1 MVFTDLGPGM
11 SILKVYIDKIGGY
24 WVALSMYIFNM
35 SYQHWP
41 VVQGLESTPVD
52 NIQIECVQQQ
62 KVPTVAAW
70 QQCLKHLALLH
81 GSGAWFTRSISKQQ
95 Q

>member
-1 MVFTDLGPGM
+1 M
-11 SILKVYIDKIGGY
+11 
-24 WVALSMYIFNM
+24 SMYIFNM

-62 KVPTVAAW
+62 KVPTVAA
-70 QQCLKHLALLH
+70 
-81 GSGAWFTRSISKQQ
+81 
-95 Q
+95 

>member
-1 MVFTDLGPGM
+1 
-11 SILKVYIDKIGGY
+11 
-24 WVALSMYIFNM
+24 MYIFNM

-62 KVPTVAAW
+62 KVPTVAVW
-70 QQCLKHLALLH
+70 QQCLKHLALLQASSSTVPTI
-81 GSGAWFTRSISKQQ
+81 GRS
-95 Q
+95 

>member
-1 MVFTDLGPGM
+1 
-11 SILKVYIDKIGGY
+11 
-24 WVALSMYIFNM
+24 MYTFNM

-62 KVPTVAAW
+62 KVSTVAAR

-81 GSGAWFTRSISKQQ
+81 MFAARLLEWAAGSDAGSRQ
-95 Q
+95 